1 VIALAKS
8 KKLEPTASKMYQ
20 EGLSIDAVA
29 KELGVT
35 YRTARKAIRGSGVVL
50 RDPSARLRGRTR
62 PDKKRKASS

>member
-1 VIALAKS
+1 LAKS
-8 KKLEPTASKMYQ
+8 KKLEPTASQMYQ

-35 YRTARKAIRGSGVVL
+35 YRTARKAIRGSGVIL

>member
-1 VIALAKS
+1 MAKS

-35 YRTARKAIRGSGVVL
+35 YRTARKAIRGGGVIL
-50 RDPSARLRGRTR
+50 RDPSTRLRGRTR
-62 PDKKRKASS
+62 PDKRKRSAP

>member
-1 VIALAKS
+1 LAKS

-29 KELGVT
+29 KELGIT
-35 YRTARKAIRGSGVVL
+35 YRTARKAIRGGGGIL

-62 PDKKRKASS
+62 PDKRKRSST

>member
-1 VIALAKS
+1 
-8 KKLEPTASKMYQ
+8 MYQ

-35 YRTARKAIRGSGVVL
+35 YRTARKAIRGSGVLL

-62 PDKKRKASS
+62 PDKRKRSST